1 MLATWVTWA
10 GVFFVFLVLLELL
23 HMNLL
28 LVWVLK
34 REPRLADRT
43 SGNVPN
49 PLPLVTVIISAK
61 DEERHIE
68 EAARSILASDHS
80 SIQLILVDDRSTDRT
95 LEIMED
101 LARQDGRI
109 TVLSVQELPP
119 GWTGKTHAVFL
130 GTHQASGEVLLFTDA
145 DTVFRPDA
153 ISRALRHFLTNG
165 LDMMSLIPGFTDRG
179 LLEDA
184 VHPHLALGL
193 SYFYPLTEVNDSAKP
208 AAMAS
213 GCFIMISK
221 SAYREVG
228 TWETF
233 RSQVT
238 EDVALAKAVKARG
251 LKMGLM
257 RGGDLVR
264 TRPFETLSEVCR
276 FWKRTYYGAL
286 EQSIPKMV
294 RLVFN
299 YASLVLLT
307 LFFAFSGVLLLAG
320 TDTAPI
326 NALFAMSTLAMAAV
340 IIPYSVFIRLE
351 HGNWMYGLMAP
362 VGIFV
367 GAWVAVN
374 TLGTVVM
381 DKGIQWR
388 GSLYR

>member
-1 MLATWVTWA
+1 MLATWVAWA
-10 GVFFVFLVLLELL
+10 GVFFVVLVLLELL

-28 LVWVLK
+28 LLWVLK
-34 REPRLADRT
+34 REPRLANGT
-43 SGNVPN
+43 SGKMPN

-68 EAARSILASDHS
+68 EAARSILASDHP

-101 LARQDGRI
+101 LARQESRI
-109 TVLSVQELPP
+109 TVLSVQQLPP
-119 GWTGKTHAVFL
+119 GWTGKTHAVCL
-130 GTHQASGEVLLFTDA
+130 GTHQASGEILLFTDA

-165 LDMMSLIPGFTDRG
+165 LDMMSLIPGFTDRR

-193 SYFYPLTEVNDSAKP
+193 SYFYPLTEVNDSTKP

-213 GCFIMISK
+213 GCFIMITK
-221 SAYREVG
+221 RAYREVG

-238 EDVALAKAVKARG
+238 EDVALAKAVKAKG

-276 FWKRTYYGAL
+276 FWERTYYGAL

-299 YASLVLLT
+299 YVSLVLLT
-307 LFFAFSGVLLLAG
+307 LFFVFSGVLLLFG

-326 NALFAMSTLAMAAV
+326 NWLFAMSTLAMAAV

-351 HGNWMYGLMAP
+351 HGNWLYGLMAP